1 MFKHIKA
8 LLKWKDA
15 SPRARRYRLFCLA
28 CALLIL
34 ICAAYIVYWYSNQNR
49 IEADGIS
56 YSALYSPAP
65 LTTTA
70 PAAASTADEGGLT
83 ANPQAENSP
92 TDSAGLQTDQSFPEA
107 IAFTASPLME
117 TEPQSAPAAS
127 PATLSTASGMATA
140 GTAADV
146 SPTPSAGEGNLAA
159 NADAQTAPAASAAQ
173 TPAPTATP
181 QPRVVDETLAPL
193 ATPDENTVVYALP
206 TNPPPQ
212 ESFSQLLLYNP
223 DTVGYLMIG
232 DIVDLPVVQ
241 RENDNEYYLTH
252 GFSGAEAREGALF
265 LDGANRLGDENLIV
279 YGHNMRNGTMFGQLS
294 SFGERDF
301 LLENAVVRFDTLYE
315 NALYVPF
322 AMFEASMD
330 EDDAHYFDVRQIVF
344 DETTF
349 ELFVLRLRSRS
360 VFDVPVDVAYGD
372 QLLTL
377 VTCSYNDEDGRY
389 IVALRKLRAGETE
402 EDVRALMKEA
412 Q

>member
-1 MFKHIKA
+1 MLKRFKA
-8 LLKWKDA
+8 LLMWGDR
-15 SPRARRYRLFCLA
+15 SPKARQHRLFCLA
-28 CALLIL
+28 CALVIVAC
-34 ICAAYIVYWYSNQNR
+34 IAYVVYYF
-49 IEADGIS
+49 ADQGRVRREGAS
-56 YSALYSPAP
+56 YRALYSPAP
-65 LTTTA
+65 LETASVAAVPSSSPATASPTATAAPSPTAAPTGTVAATPSPSAA
-70 PAAASTADEGGLT
+70 PAATA
-83 ANPQAENSP
+83 
-92 TDSAGLQTDQSFPEA
+92 
-107 IAFTASPLME
+107 
-117 TEPQSAPAAS
+117 
-127 PATLSTASGMATA
+127 
-140 GTAADV
+140 
-146 SPTPSAGEGNLAA
+146 TP
-159 NADAQTAPAASAAQ
+159 
-173 TPAPTATP
+173 TP
-181 QPRVVDETLAPL
+181 QPRVVDETIAPL
-193 ATPDENTVVYALP
+193 ATADENTIVYALP

-212 ESFSQLLLYNP
+212 ESFAELLLYNP